1 MLKDTL
7 ANTNV
12 GCNHVFVEG
21 KVMANLRTN
30 GVTTD
35 HEKWERG
42 QGIYYSRKAYL
53 KTVMKCVHCG
63 KIR

>member
-1 MLKDTL
+1 
-7 ANTNV
+7 
-12 GCNHVFVEG
+12 
-21 KVMANLRTN
+21 MANLRTN
-30 GVTTD
+30 GVTTN
-35 HEKWERG
+35 HEKWEKG